1 MLQVYFKCNRNFINQ
16 MPNLKNYVRELYSI
30 PGIQRAVNIYHIKV
44 GLAFV
49 SPSRDHMH
57 AWHAQTSPLHCLLPR
72 SPAQMKQGFACML
85 GQFVGGAFCPHVQS
99 A

>member
-1 MLQVYFKCNRNFINQ
+1 MPQVYFKCNRNFINQ

-44 GLAFV
+44 CLALV
-49 SPSRDHMH
+49 SLSLITCIPGMH
-57 AWHAQTSPLHCLLPR
+57 WHFPLHCLLPH
-72 SPAQMKQGFACML
+72 SPAQPKQGFACML
-85 GQFVGGAFCPHVQS
+85 GQFVGAAFCPHVQS